1 MSQPVV
7 IISPTTAPSAIPSF
21 NPSAQQ
27 SVAPTI
33 KIEENGMPSGIPSII
48 VSEMPTI
55 GVSASLQ
62 DFLSQTLTSDQLLA
76 TEGTPQNRALRLLS
90 TTNAELNPEDP
101 IDQLEIVERYV
112 LNTIYFSTEG
122 GSWTDSTSWTEAS
135 HPCGGDTTAAWYGL
149 SCDESGTQ
157 VEGIDLNANNLGGT
171 LTSEIRG
178 LVGLS
183 KCNHH

>member
-1 MSQPVV
+1 
-7 IISPTTAPSAIPSF
+7 
-21 NPSAQQ
+21 
-27 SVAPTI
+27 
-33 KIEENGMPSGIPSII
+33 MPSGIPTTA
-48 VSEMPTI
+48 VSTP
-55 GVSASLQ
+55 LQ
-62 DFLSQTLTSDQLLA
+62 DFLSQTLTLDQTLE
-76 TEGTPQNRALRLLS
+76 TEGSPQNRALRLLS

-112 LNTIYFSTEG
+112 LNTLYFSTEG

-149 SCDESGTQ
+149 SCDESGTH
-157 VEGIDLNANNLGGT
+157 VEGLDLNTNNLGGT

-178 LVGLS
+178 LVELS